1 MFVTNS
7 EKSFNRFLSEARK
20 YKVFLIMAHQYSAQL
35 PLQLQAALQNTQ
47 RITFRLEDDSL
58 DTAEKITSYESD
70 RVKREV
76 EDTEARKRSLPRDF
90 TPLETFHEKASEIK
104 NLYVGE
110 AFIKLENRLEKV
122 LVNKFPTDVS
132 TDKEIEEIEM
142 YYAELLMV
150 SREELEAN
158 KKEALKRGK
167 ETEMQLPPSLTHKAQ
182 NSQRQD
188 TGSFESTDLDV
199 ALNIVP
205 ILSSESINENAKVLP
220 TEIFKRERQ
229 ND

>member
-20 YKVFLIMAHQYSAQL
+20 YKVFLIMAHQYAAQL

-90 TPLETFHEKASEIK
+90 TPSETFHEKASEIK
-104 NLYVGE
+104 TFTLGR
-110 AFIKLENRLEKV
+110 RL
-122 LVNKFPTDVS
+122 
-132 TDKEIEEIEM
+132 
-142 YYAELLMV
+142 
-150 SREELEAN
+150 
-158 KKEALKRGK
+158 
-167 ETEMQLPPSLTHKAQ
+167 
-182 NSQRQD
+182 
-188 TGSFESTDLDV
+188 
-199 ALNIVP
+199 
-205 ILSSESINENAKVLP
+205 
-220 TEIFKRERQ
+220 
-229 ND
+229 

>member
-7 EKSFNRFLSEARK
+7 EKSFNKFLSEARK
-20 YKVFLIMAHQYSAQL
+20 YEVFLVMAHQYSAQL

-47 RITFRLEDDSL
+47 RITFRLEDDAL

-90 TPLETFHEKASEIK
+90 TPQETFHEKASEIK

-122 LVNKFPTDVS
+122 LVNKFPVDVS
-132 TDKEIEEIEM
+132 TDAEILEIEM
-142 YYAELLMV
+142 YYANLLMIP
-150 SREELEAN
+150 REQLEA
-158 KKEALKRGK
+158 KRYAVNGK
-167 ETEMQLPPSLTHKAQ
+167 SGKAEIPLPPPYEQKPLNT
-182 NSQRQD
+182 QRYD
-188 TGSFESTDLDV
+188 SGSFEDSELDITPNDQAV
-199 ALNIVP
+199 
-205 ILSSESINENAKVLP
+205 NAEVLQV
-220 TEIFKRERQ
+220 EIFKREGQ
-229 ND
+229 GD